1 MFGPDEDHFGMMVWE
16 PQGWG
21 GVIVFFARDL
31 IQMKELNVSK
41 EILSRINTSE
51 RARDAKTL
59 WSAASWSESRRLAER
74 QERREGRERKRVRGK
89 ESEGRESEGRESGE
103 ESERGGERDRVTST
117 KKGKI
122 QGSHR
127 AMLWRGTHSILL
139 SWQTVEASGKS
150 PGGPG
155 IQPNGNCP
163 EPQAAHVAAY
173 INSPLLSLQEL
184 VSSLGR

>member
-74 QERREGRERKRVRGK
+74 QERREGRGERRG
-89 ESEGRESEGRESGE
+89 ERGE
-103 ESERGGERDRVTST
+103 ERRERGERREERGEE
-117 KKGKI
+117 G
-122 QGSHR
+122 
-127 AMLWRGTHSILL
+127 
-139 SWQTVEASGKS
+139 
-150 PGGPG
+150 
-155 IQPNGNCP
+155 
-163 EPQAAHVAAY
+163 
-173 INSPLLSLQEL
+173 
-184 VSSLGR
+184 